1 MTIMVC
7 SSQWLEAANSRNQ
20 RAKVAAAI
28 DVEKELGPVDNRQLF
43 LLTHPQTLTTF
54 LLTYAVI
61 PTIRSYHQTSNNHL
75 IPLRYYVRSSRSYK
89 PVCLL

>member
-7 SSQWLEAANSRNQ
+7 PLQWLEAANPRSQ
-20 RAKVAAAI
+20 RAKVAAAQ
-28 DVEKELGPVDNRQLF
+28 DVEEELGPVDSRPLS
-43 LLTHPQTLTTF
+43 LLIYPQTLIMF

-61 PTIRSYHQTSNNHL
+61 PAIRSYYQTSNNHL
-75 IPLRYYVRSSRSYK
+75 IPSRYYVRSSKPYK